1 LLGKVR
7 IKSVYLER
15 ITGAKFNMQRYTVL
29 IGTLLFSLAMLAG
42 CAKTG
47 VDTAGVG
54 PDGTDA
60 GVVETSSVDD
70 SGNVIESEIGD
81 AADASDSDANL
92 DNLLDQK
99 AIYFDFDDAKVSEDS
114 QRIIRAH
121 AEVLSDYPD
130 ASVAIS
136 GHADERG
143 TREYNLALG
152 DQRGEAV
159 SAFFQEFGID
169 SSRISVV
176 SFGEERP
183 AVVGFDES
191 AWSLNRRAEFE
202 YELAY

>member
-1 LLGKVR
+1 
-7 IKSVYLER
+7 
-15 ITGAKFNMQRYTVL
+15 MQRYTVL
-29 IGTLLFSLAMLAG
+29 IGTLLFSLALFVG

-47 VDTAGVG
+47 VDAEEGG
-54 PDGTDA
+54 LDGTDA
-60 GVVETSSVDD
+60 GVVETSSIDD
-70 SGNVIESEIGD
+70 SGNVIKSEIGD
-81 AADASDSDANL
+81 AADAPDALDSDENL
-92 DNLLDQK
+92 ENLLDQK
-99 AIYFDFDDAKVSEDS
+99 TIYFEFDDAKVNEDS

-159 SAFFQEFGID
+159 STFFQEFGID

-176 SFGEERP
+176 SFGEESP

-191 AWSLNRRAEFE
+191 AWSLNRRSEFE

>member
-1 LLGKVR
+1 
-7 IKSVYLER
+7 
-15 ITGAKFNMQRYTVL
+15 MQRYTVL

-47 VDTAGVG
+47 VDAVEVD
-54 PDGTDA
+54 PVGTDG
-60 GVVETSSVDD
+60 GVVETSSLDD
-70 SGNVIESEIGD
+70 SGNVIESEISD
-81 AADASDSDANL
+81 ATDVSDASDSDENL
-92 DNLLDQK
+92 ENLLDQK
-99 AIYFDFDDAKVSEDS
+99 TIYFEFNDAKVNEDS

-169 SSRISVV
+169 STRISVV
-176 SFGEERP
+176 SFGEENP

>member
-1 LLGKVR
+1 
-7 IKSVYLER
+7 
-15 ITGAKFNMQRYTVL
+15 MQRYTVL
-29 IGTLLFSLAMLAG
+29 IGTLLFSPALFVG

-47 VDTAGVG
+47 VDAVEVD
-54 PDGTDA
+54 PVGTDA

-70 SGNVIESEIGD
+70 SGNVIKSEIGD
-81 AADASDSDANL
+81 AADASDALDSDANL
-92 DNLLDQK
+92 ENLLDQK
-99 AIYFDFDDAKVSEDS
+99 TIYFEFDDSKVSEDS

-176 SFGEERP
+176 SFGEERH

>member
-1 LLGKVR
+1 
-7 IKSVYLER
+7 
-15 ITGAKFNMQRYTVL
+15 MQRYTVL
-29 IGTLLFSLAMLAG
+29 IGTLLFSLTLFVG

-47 VDTAGVG
+47 VDAVEVD
-54 PDGTDA
+54 PVGTDA

-70 SGNVIESEIGD
+70 SGNVIKSEIGD
-81 AADASDSDANL
+81 AADASDSDENL
-92 DNLLDQK
+92 ENLLDQK
-99 AIYFDFDDAKVSEDS
+99 KIYFEFNDAKVSEDS
-114 QRIIRAH
+114 QRIIRTH

>member
-1 LLGKVR
+1 
-7 IKSVYLER
+7 
-15 ITGAKFNMQRYTVL
+15 MQRYTVL
-29 IGTLLFSLAMLAG
+29 IGMLLISLAMLAG

-47 VDTAGVG
+47 VDTEGVD
-54 PDGTDA
+54 PVSTDA
-60 GVVETSSVDD
+60 DVVGVVDVVETSSVDN

-81 AADASDSDANL
+81 AAAAVASDSDDNF

-99 AIYFDFDDAKVSEDS
+99 TIYFEFNDAKVSEDS
-114 QRIIRAH
+114 QRIIRAY

-176 SFGEERP
+176 SFGEETP

-191 AWSLNRRAEFE
+191 AWSLNRRVEFE
-202 YELAY
+202 YELPN

>member
-1 LLGKVR
+1 
-7 IKSVYLER
+7 
-15 ITGAKFNMQRYTVL
+15 MQRYTVL
-29 IGTLLFSLAMLAG
+29 IGTLLFSLAMFAG

-47 VDTAGVG
+47 VDAVEVD
-54 PDGTDA
+54 PVGTDA

-81 AADASDSDANL
+81 AADAPDASDASDSDENL
-92 DNLLDQK
+92 ENLLDQK
-99 AIYFDFDDAKVSEDS
+99 TIYFEFDDAKVSEDS

-121 AEVLSDYPD
+121 AEILSDYPD

-169 SSRISVV
+169 NSRISVV
-176 SFGEERP
+176 SFGEEKP

>member
-1 LLGKVR
+1 
-7 IKSVYLER
+7 
-15 ITGAKFNMQRYTVL
+15 MQRYTVL

-42 CAKTG
+42 CAETG
-47 VDTAGVG
+47 VDAVEVD
-54 PDGTDA
+54 PVGTDA
-60 GVVETSSVDD
+60 GVVETSSTSSTSSVDD

-81 AADASDSDANL
+81 AAGASDSDANL

-99 AIYFDFDDAKVSEDS
+99 TIYFDFDDVKVSEDS
-114 QRIIRAH
+114 QRIIRAN
-121 AEVLSDYPD
+121 AEVLRDYPD

-152 DQRGEAV
+152 DLRGEAV

>member
-1 LLGKVR
+1 
-7 IKSVYLER
+7 
-15 ITGAKFNMQRYTVL
+15 MQRYTVL
-29 IGTLLFSLAMLAG
+29 IGTLLFSLAMFAG

-47 VDTAGVG
+47 VDAVEVD
-54 PDGTDA
+54 PVGTDG
-60 GVVETSSVDD
+60 GVVETSSLDD
-70 SGNVIESEIGD
+70 SGNVIESEISD
-81 AADASDSDANL
+81 ATDVSDASDSDENL
-92 DNLLDQK
+92 ENLLDQK
-99 AIYFDFDDAKVSEDS
+99 TIYFEFNDAKVNEDS

-169 SSRISVV
+169 STRISVV
-176 SFGEERP
+176 SFGEENP

>member
-1 LLGKVR
+1 
-7 IKSVYLER
+7 
-15 ITGAKFNMQRYTVL
+15 MQRYTVL
-29 IGTLLFSLAMLAG
+29 IGMLLISLAMLAG

-47 VDTAGVG
+47 VDTEGVD
-54 PDGTDA
+54 PVSTDA
-60 GVVETSSVDD
+60 DAVDVVETSSVDN

-81 AADASDSDANL
+81 AAAAVASDSDDNF

-99 AIYFDFDDAKVSEDS
+99 TIYFEFNDAKVSEDS

-143 TREYNLALG
+143 TREYNLALSG
-152 DQRGEAV
+152 QRGESV

-169 SSRISVV
+169 SSRISVA
-176 SFGEERP
+176 SFGEEIP

-191 AWSLNRRAEFE
+191 AWSLNRRVEFE
-202 YELAY
+202 YELPN

>member
-1 LLGKVR
+1 
-7 IKSVYLER
+7 
-15 ITGAKFNMQRYTVL
+15 MQRYTVL
-29 IGTLLFSLAMLAG
+29 IGTLLFSFAMLAG

-47 VDTAGVG
+47 VDAVEVD
-54 PDGTDA
+54 PVGTDA

-99 AIYFDFDDAKVSEDS
+99 AIYFEFDDAKVSEDS
-114 QRIIRAH
+114 QRMIRVH

>member
-1 LLGKVR
+1 
-7 IKSVYLER
+7 
-15 ITGAKFNMQRYTVL
+15 MQRYTVL
-29 IGTLLFSLAMLAG
+29 IGTLLFSLAILVG

-47 VDTAGVG
+47 VDAMEVGV
-54 PDGTDA
+54 DGTDA
-60 GVVETSSVDD
+60 GVAETSSVDD
-70 SGNVIESEIGD
+70 SGSVIESEIGD

-92 DNLLDQK
+92 DNFLGQK
-99 AIYFDFDDAKVSEDS
+99 TIYFDFDDAKVSEDS

-169 SSRISVV
+169 SSRISVA
-176 SFGEERP
+176 SFGEEKP
-183 AVVGFDES
+183 AVVGFDET

>member
-1 LLGKVR
+1 
-7 IKSVYLER
+7 
-15 ITGAKFNMQRYTVL
+15 MQRYTVL
-29 IGTLLFSLAMLAG
+29 IGTLLISLAMLAG

-47 VDTAGVG
+47 VDTEGVD
-54 PDGTDA
+54 PVSTDSDVVD
-60 GVVETSSVDD
+60 VVETSSVDN

-81 AADASDSDANL
+81 AAVASDSDENV

-99 AIYFDFDDAKVSEDS
+99 TIYFEFDDAKVSEDS
-114 QRIIRAH
+114 QRMIRAH

-143 TREYNLALG
+143 TREYNLALSG
-152 DQRGEAV
+152 QRGESV

-169 SSRISVV
+169 SSRISVA
-176 SFGEERP
+176 SFGEEIP

-191 AWSLNRRAEFE
+191 AWSLNRRVEFE
-202 YELAY
+202 YVLPN

>member
-1 LLGKVR
+1 
-7 IKSVYLER
+7 
-15 ITGAKFNMQRYTVL
+15 MQRYTVL
-29 IGTLLFSLAMLAG
+29 IGTLLFSLAILAG
-42 CAKTG
+42 CAKKG
-47 VDTAGVG
+47 VDVVGVG
-54 PDGTDA
+54 LDDTDA
-60 GVVETSSVDD
+60 GVAETSSVDD

-81 AADASDSDANL
+81 AADTSDSDANL

-99 AIYFDFDDAKVSEDS
+99 TIYFDFDDAKVSEDA

-130 ASVAIS
+130 ASVAIT

-159 SAFFQEFGID
+159 STFFQEFGID

-191 AWSLNRRAEFE
+191 AWSLNRRVELE

>member
-1 LLGKVR
+1 
-7 IKSVYLER
+7 
-15 ITGAKFNMQRYTVL
+15 MQRYTVL
-29 IGTLLFSLAMLAG
+29 IGTLLFSLALFVG

-47 VDTAGVG
+47 VDAVEVD
-54 PDGTDA
+54 PVGTDA

-70 SGNVIESEIGD
+70 SGNVIKSEIGD
-81 AADASDSDANL
+81 AADAPDASDALDALDSDANL
-92 DNLLDQK
+92 ENLLDQK
-99 AIYFDFDDAKVSEDS
+99 TIYFEFDDAKVSEDS

-169 SSRISVV
+169 SSRILVV

>member
-1 LLGKVR
+1 
-7 IKSVYLER
+7 
-15 ITGAKFNMQRYTVL
+15 MQRYTVL

-47 VDTAGVG
+47 VDAEGVD
-54 PDGTDA
+54 PVGTDA
-60 GVVETSSVDD
+60 GVEETSSVDD
-70 SGNVIESEIGD
+70 SGNVVESEIGD
-81 AADASDSDANL
+81 AADASDASDASDLDENV

-99 AIYFDFDDAKVSEDS
+99 TIYFDFDDAKVSEDS

-130 ASVAIS
+130 ANVAIS

-176 SFGEERP
+176 SFGEERH

>member
-1 LLGKVR
+1 
-7 IKSVYLER
+7 
-15 ITGAKFNMQRYTVL
+15 MQRYTAL
-29 IGTLLFSLAMLAG
+29 IGTLLFSLAMLAS

-47 VDTAGVG
+47 VDAVEVD
-54 PDGTDA
+54 PVGTDA

-99 AIYFDFDDAKVSEDS
+99 AIYFEFDDAKVSEDS
-114 QRIIRAH
+114 QRMIRAH

>member
-1 LLGKVR
+1 
-7 IKSVYLER
+7 
-15 ITGAKFNMQRYTVL
+15 MQQYTVL

-47 VDTAGVG
+47 VDAEGVD
-54 PDGTDA
+54 PVGTDA
-60 GVVETSSVDD
+60 GMVETSSADD
-70 SGNVIESEIGD
+70 SGNVTETEIGD
-81 AADASDSDANL
+81 TAVASDSEENF

-99 AIYFDFDDAKVSEDS
+99 TIYFDFDDAKVSEDS

-121 AEVLSDYPD
+121 AEGLSDYPD

-191 AWSLNRRAEFE
+191 AWSLNRRVEFE

>member
-1 LLGKVR
+1 
-7 IKSVYLER
+7 
-15 ITGAKFNMQRYTVL
+15 MQRNTVL

-47 VDTAGVG
+47 VDDAVEVD
-54 PDGTDA
+54 PVGTDA

-70 SGNVIESEIGD
+70 SGNAIESEIGD
-81 AADASDSDANL
+81 AADSADSADAADASDSDENL
-92 DNLLDQK
+92 ENLLDQK
-99 AIYFDFDDAKVSEDS
+99 TIYFEFDDAKVNEDS